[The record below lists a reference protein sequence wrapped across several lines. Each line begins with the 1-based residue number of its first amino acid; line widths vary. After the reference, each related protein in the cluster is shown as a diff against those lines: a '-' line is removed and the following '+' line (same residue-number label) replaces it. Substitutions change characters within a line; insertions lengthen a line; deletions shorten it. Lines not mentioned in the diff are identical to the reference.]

1 MQRSLKHQDFS
12 RLKKKAQEHKEE
24 KKGNPQAFRKR
35 EVVMK
40 DEQQDKRLEA
50 EYLQTQ
56 KVAL

>member
-1 MQRSLKHQDFS
+1 MLHYHSHQSIID
-12 RLKKKAQEHKEE
+12 AEI
-24 KKGNPQAFRKR
+24 AA
-35 EVVMK
+35 